1 MPKLLSGDNLIFRV
15 AIPVP
20 VYRLFDYLAP
30 ENSGSDH
37 VKPGVRLEV
46 PFGKGKKIG
55 YLLEIVGDS
64 AVDACKLKPVIR
76 ILDRQPLL
84 SAKDLRLL
92 LWAGRYYHH
101 PVGEVVSAVFPA
113 ALRQGKSVVVQTE
126 KRYALT
132 DLGRT
137 MSGEQLQRT
146 PKQKI
151 VLKKF
156 QDGPASLSEAELSAW
171 NDNWRPA
178 VKLLIARQLLQ
189 IELSA
194 AEGQSPEALSSVA
207 ETKRH
212 LIPLIPAFSLKGEG
226 VDTCVDTYAQGE
238 EGGNTRPTVIS
249 NNPLQCNPPQQSA
262 INAVCAGLGQ
272 FGVFLLEG
280 VTGSGKTEVYL
291 QIIQTVLERGQ
302 QVLVLVPEITLT
314 PQLEDRFRQ
323 RFAVSIALSHSKL
336 TDKQRADA
344 WLNMQQGRCS
354 ILLGTRSALFTPLK
368 NPGLIILDEEHD
380 VSFKQQDGFR
390 FSARDIAVVRGKLLH
405 IPVLLG
411 SATPSLESLH
421 NVDKRRYQLLHL
433 PDRAGNAIAPV
444 LQLLDIRNKRMQEG
458 LSEAL
463 VAEMRL
469 TLAKHEQ
476 VLLFLNR
483 RGFAP
488 TLICHGCGWVARCL
502 RCDAN
507 LVIHVD
513 EQCLRCHHCGQEQR
527 LIKHCPACKVGD
539 LTPLGLGTERVE
551 KVLAELFA
559 DKVTVR
565 LDRDSTQRKGAL
577 ENYLQQINRGEVD
590 IILGTQ
596 MLAKGHH
603 FPNVTLVAILYVDS
617 GLFSID
623 FHAAEKLAQMI
634 VQVSGRA
641 GRAEKPG
648 KVIMQT
654 RQPEHP
660 LLTTLIREG
669 YRSFAKTALA
679 ERKAAML
686 PPFSYQALLRV
697 QAGDVDAPPLFFQAV
712 AGLVQELNAGHTQVL
727 GPVAAPMARRAGLYR
742 YQLLF
747 QNTRRQEL
755 HLLLEALVPEIAKLK
770 QAKKVRWT
778 LDVDPVDLY

>member
-1 MPKLLSGDNLIFRV
+1 MPKFPPGDSLIFRV

-20 VYRLFDYLAP
+20 VYHLFDYLAP
-30 ENSGSDH
+30 DDVELDN

-46 PFGKGKKIG
+46 PFGLGKKIAFLIEITG
-55 YLLEIVGDS
+55 HSELEAG
-64 AVDACKLKPVIR
+64 KLKRVIR
-76 ILDRQPLL
+76 ILDRKPLL
-84 SAKDLRLL
+84 PTKDLRLL
-92 LWAGRYYHH
+92 LWASNYYHH
-101 PVGEVVSAVFPA
+101 PLGEVISTAFPA
-113 ALRQGKSVVVQTE
+113 GLRQGKPVVVETE

-132 DLGRT
+132 ELGKAT
-137 MSGEQLQRT
+137 PSGRLQRT
-146 PKQKI
+146 PKQKS
-151 VLKKF
+151 VLEKF
-156 QDGPASLSEAELSAW
+156 QGFSESLSEAELSTW

-178 VKLLIARQLLQ
+178 VKQLIARQLLQ
-189 IELSA
+189 IELIDA
-194 AEGQSPEALSSVA
+194 RVNNPEAIIRTHA
-207 ETKRH
+207 
-212 LIPLIPAFSLKGEG
+212 
-226 VDTCVDTYAQGE
+226 
-238 EGGNTRPTVIS
+238 
-249 NNPLQCNPPQQSA
+249 LQCNPAQQTA
-262 INAVCAGLGQ
+262 IDAVCECLGQ

-280 VTGSGKTEVYL
+280 VTGSGKTEIYL
-291 QIIQTVLERGQ
+291 QIIRTVLERGQ

-336 TDKQRADA
+336 TDKQRQTA
-344 WLNMQQGRCS
+344 WLQMQQGDCP
-354 ILLGTRSALFTPLK
+354 ILLGTRSALFAPLK

-380 VSFKQQDGFR
+380 ASFKQQEGFR
-390 FSARDIAVVRGKLLH
+390 FSARDIAVVRGKLLQ

-411 SATPSLESLH
+411 SATPSLESLY
-421 NVDKRRYQLLHL
+421 NVDKQRYRLLHL
-433 PDRAGNAIAPV
+433 PERAGNATEPV
-444 LQLLDIRNKRMQEG
+444 LQLMDIRNKRMQEG
-458 LSEAL
+458 LSESL
-463 VAEMRL
+463 VAEMRR
-469 TLAKHEQ
+469 TLAKNEQ

-488 TLICHGCGWVARCL
+488 TLICHGCGWVARCQ

-507 LVIHVD
+507 LVIHFD
-513 EQCLRCHHCGQEQR
+513 EERLRCHHCGKEER
-527 LIKHCPACKVGD
+527 LVNLCPACKNGE

-559 DKVTVR
+559 DKVIVR
-565 LDRDSTQRKGAL
+565 LDRDSTQRKGSL
-577 ENYLQQINRGEVD
+577 ENFLQQINQGKVD

-603 FPNVTLVAILYVDS
+603 FPEVTLVAILDVDS

-623 FHAAEKLAQMI
+623 FHATEKLAQMI

-660 LLTTLIREG
+660 LLLTLIRQG

-679 ERKAAML
+679 ERKDAML

-697 QAGDVDAPPLFFQAV
+697 QASDVDTPPLFFQAV
-712 AGLVQELNAGHTQVL
+712 AALVQKLNTGHTQIL
-727 GPVAAPMARRAGLYR
+727 GPVSAPMARRAGLYR

-747 QNTRRQEL
+747 QNTNRKEL
-755 HLLLEALVPEIAKLK
+755 HVLLDALIPEITKLK
-770 QAKKVRWT
+770 QAKKVRWS

>member
-1 MPKLLSGDNLIFRV
+1 M
-15 AIPVP
+15 
-20 VYRLFDYLAP
+20 
-30 ENSGSDH
+30 
-37 VKPGVRLEV
+37 
-46 PFGKGKKIG
+46 
-55 YLLEIVGDS
+55 
-64 AVDACKLKPVIR
+64 
-76 ILDRQPLL
+76 Q
-84 SAKDLRLL
+84 
-92 LWAGRYYHH
+92 WASNYYHH
-101 PVGEVVSAVFPA
+101 PLGEVISAAFPA
-113 ALRQGKSVVVQTE
+113 ALRQGKSVVVQSE

-132 DLGRT
+132 DLGKVT
-137 MSGEQLQRT
+137 SSAQLQRT
-146 PKQKI
+146 PKQKS
-151 VLKKF
+151 VLEKF
-156 QDGPASLSEAELSAW
+156 QGYPSCLSEAELSAW

-178 VKLLIARQLLQ
+178 VKQLIAKQLLQ
-189 IELSA
+189 IEFSDA
-194 AEGQSPEALSSVA
+194 GVNSS
-207 ETKRH
+207 EE
-212 LIPLIPAFSLKGEG
+212 LI
-226 VDTCVDTYAQGE
+226 
-238 EGGNTRPTVIS
+238 R
-249 NNPLQCNPPQQSA
+249 NNALQCNPQQQSA
-262 INAVCAGLGQ
+262 IDAVCDSLGQ

-291 QIIQTVLERGQ
+291 QIIRTVLERGQ

-336 TDKQRADA
+336 TDKQRQTA
-344 WLNMQQGRCS
+344 WLQMQQGECS

-380 VSFKQQDGFR
+380 ASFKQQEGFR

-421 NVDKRRYQLLHL
+421 NVDKQRYRLLHL
-433 PDRAGNAIAPV
+433 PDRAGNAIEPV
-444 LQLLDIRNKRMQEG
+444 LQLMDIRNKRMQEG
-458 LSEAL
+458 LSESL
-463 VAEMRL
+463 VEEMHR
-469 TLAKHEQ
+469 TLAKNEQ

-488 TLICHGCGWVARCL
+488 TLICHGCGWVARCQ

-507 LVIHVD
+507 LVIHFD
-513 EQCLRCHHCGQEQR
+513 EERLRCHHCGKEQR
-527 LIKHCPACKVGD
+527 LIKQCPACKTGE

-565 LDRDSTQRKGAL
+565 LDRDSTQRKGSL
-577 ENYLQQINRGEVD
+577 ENYLQQINQGKVD

-603 FPNVTLVAILYVDS
+603 FPNVTLVAILDVDS

-660 LLTTLIREG
+660 LLTTLIRQG

-679 ERKAAML
+679 ERKDALL

-697 QAGDVDAPPLFFQAV
+697 QAGDVDTPQLFFQAV
-712 AGLVQELNAGHTQVL
+712 TALVQELNTGHTQVL
-727 GPVAAPMARRAGLYR
+727 GPVSAPMARRAGLYR

-755 HLLLEALVPEIAKLK
+755 HVLLDALIPEIAKLK
-770 QAKKVRWT
+770 QAKKVRWS

>member
-1 MPKLLSGDNLIFRV
+1 MPKLHPADELIFRV

-20 VYRLFDYLAP
+20 IYRLFDYLAP
-30 ENSGSDH
+30 DNGEPDNI
-37 VKPGVRLEV
+37 KPGVRLEV
-46 PFGKGKKIG
+46 PFGKSKKIG
-55 YLLEIVGDS
+55 FLLEITQHSELDS
-64 AVDACKLKPVIR
+64 GKLKRVVR
-76 ILDRQPLL
+76 ILDHKPLL
-84 SAKDLRLL
+84 STKDLRLL
-92 LWAGRYYHH
+92 LWASNYYHH
-101 PVGEVVSAVFPA
+101 PLGEVISAAFPA

-126 KRYALT
+126 KHYALT
-132 DLGRT
+132 ELGKVT
-137 MSGEQLQRT
+137 PSDQLQRT
-146 PKQKI
+146 PKQKS
-151 VLKKF
+151 VLEKF
-156 QDGPASLSEAELSAW
+156 QRYPSGLSEAELSAW
-171 NDNWRPA
+171 NVNWRPA
-178 VKLLIARQLLQ
+178 VKQLIVKQLLQ
-189 IELSA
+189 IEFSDA
-194 AEGQSPEALSSVA
+194 RVNSPEALV
-207 ETKRH
+207 RNN
-212 LIPLIPAFSLKGEG
+212 SL
-226 VDTCVDTYAQGE
+226 
-238 EGGNTRPTVIS
+238 
-249 NNPLQCNPPQQSA
+249 LCNPQQQLA
-262 INAVCAGLGQ
+262 IDAVCDSLGQ

-291 QIIQTVLERGQ
+291 QIIRTVLERGQ

-323 RFAVSIALSHSKL
+323 RFAVSIALSHSRL
-336 TDKQRADA
+336 TDKQRQTA
-344 WLNMQQGRCS
+344 WLQMQQGECF

-380 VSFKQQDGFR
+380 TSFKQQEGFR

-421 NVDKRRYQLLHL
+421 NVDKQRYQLLHL
-433 PDRAGNAIAPV
+433 PDRAGNAIEPV
-444 LQLLDIRNKRMQEG
+444 LQLMDIRNKRIQEG
-458 LSEAL
+458 LSESL
-463 VAEMRL
+463 VEEMHR
-469 TLAKHEQ
+469 TLAKNEQ

-488 TLICHGCGWVARCL
+488 TLICHGCGWVARCQ

-507 LVIHVD
+507 LVIHFD
-513 EQCLRCHHCGQEQR
+513 EERLRCHHCGKEQR
-527 LIKHCPACKVGD
+527 LINQCPACKVGE

-565 LDRDSTQRKGAL
+565 LDRDSTQRKGSL
-577 ENYLQQINRGEVD
+577 ENYLQQINQGKVD

-603 FPNVTLVAILYVDS
+603 FPNVTLVAILDVDS

-660 LLTTLIREG
+660 LLTTLIRQG

-679 ERKAAML
+679 ERKEAML

-697 QAGDVDAPPLFFQAV
+697 QAADVDAPPLFFQAV
-712 AGLVQELNAGHTQVL
+712 TALVQELNTGHTQVL
-727 GPVAAPMARRAGLYR
+727 GPVSAPMARRAGLYR

-747 QNTRRQEL
+747 QNARRQEL
-755 HLLLEALVPEIAKLK
+755 HVLLDALIPEIAKLK
-770 QAKKVRWT
+770 QAKKVRWS

>member
-1 MPKLLSGDNLIFRV
+1 MPKLHSGDSLIFRV

-30 ENSGSDH
+30 DVIDLHN

-46 PFGKGKKIG
+46 PFGLGKKIAF
-55 YLLEIVGDS
+55 LLEIVGHS
-64 AVDACKLKPVIR
+64 EVETSKLKQVIR
-76 ILDRQPLL
+76 ILDHPSLL
-84 SAKDLRLL
+84 SAKDLWLL
-92 LWAGRYYHH
+92 KWASHYYHH
-101 PVGEVVSAVFPA
+101 PLGEVISTAFPA
-113 ALRQGKSVVVQTE
+113 ALRQGKLVVVQTE
-126 KRYALT
+126 KRFTLT
-132 DLGRT
+132 ELGKVT
-137 MSGEQLQRT
+137 DSAGLQRS
-146 PKQKI
+146 PKQKS
-151 VLKKF
+151 VLEKF
-156 QDGPASLSEAELSAW
+156 QSCPVSLSEAELSTW

-178 VKLLIARQLLQ
+178 VKALIAKQWVQL
-189 IELSA
+189 ELHA
-194 AEGQSPEALSSVA
+194 AKVNNPEALI
-207 ETKRH
+207 R
-212 LIPLIPAFSLKGEG
+212 
-226 VDTCVDTYAQGE
+226 
-238 EGGNTRPTVIS
+238 
-249 NNPLQCNPPQQSA
+249 NNALQCNSAQQAAIDAVSA
-262 INAVCAGLGQ
+262 SLGQ

-291 QIIQTVLERGQ
+291 QIIRTVLERGQ

-336 TDKQRADA
+336 TDNQRQSA
-344 WLNMQQGRCS
+344 WLQMQQGDCS

-380 VSFKQQDGFR
+380 ASFKQQEGFR
-390 FSARDIAVVRGKLLH
+390 FSARDIAIVRGKLLH

-411 SATPSLESLH
+411 SATPSLESLY
-421 NVDKRRYQLLHL
+421 NVDKQRYQLLHL
-433 PDRAGNAIAPV
+433 PNRAGNAIEPV
-444 LQLLDIRNKRMQEG
+444 LQLMDIRNKRISEG

-463 VAEMRL
+463 IGEMRKI
-469 TLAKHEQ
+469 LAKNEQ

-488 TLICHGCGWVARCL
+488 TLICHSCGWVARCQ

-507 LVIHVD
+507 MVIHFD
-513 EQCLRCHHCGQEQR
+513 ETCLRCHHCGQEQR
-527 LIKHCPACKVGD
+527 LIKQCPACKVGE

-551 KVLAELFA
+551 KVLAELFP

-565 LDRDSTQRKGAL
+565 LDRDSTQRKGSL
-577 ENYLQQINRGEVD
+577 ENYLQQINQGKVD

-596 MLAKGHH
+596 MLSKGHH
-603 FPNVTLVAILYVDS
+603 FPNVTLVAILDVDS

-623 FHAAEKLAQMI
+623 FHAPEKLAQMI

-679 ERKAAML
+679 ERKEALL

-697 QAGDVDAPPLFFQAV
+697 QAGDVDSPPLFFQAV
-712 AGLVQELNAGHTQVL
+712 NALVQAYNTGHTQVL

-747 QNTRRQEL
+747 QNTHRKEL
-755 HLLLEALVPEIAKLK
+755 QVLLDVLIPEIAKLK
-770 QAKKVRWT
+770 QAKKVRWS

>member
-1 MPKLLSGDNLIFRV
+1 MVKVQSGDELIFRV
-15 AIPVP
+15 ALPVP
-20 VYRLFDYLAP
+20 IYRLFDYLAP
-30 ENSGSDH
+30 DNVELDNI
-37 VKPGVRLEV
+37 KPGVRLEV
-46 PFGKGKKIG
+46 PFGNGKKIAF
-55 YLLEIVGDS
+55 LLEIAGHSELDIS
-64 AVDACKLKPVIR
+64 KLKRVVR
-76 ILDRQPLL
+76 ILDHKPLL

-92 LWAGRYYHH
+92 KWASNYYHH
-101 PVGEVVSAVFPA
+101 PLGEVISAAFPA

-132 DLGRT
+132 DLGKVT
-137 MSGEQLQRT
+137 PGDLLQRT
-146 PKQKI
+146 PKQKS
-151 VLKKF
+151 VLEKF
-156 QDGPASLSEAELSAW
+156 QCCPASLSEAELSTW

-178 VKLLIARQLLQ
+178 VKQLIARQLLQ
-189 IELSA
+189 IEFSD
-194 AEGQSPEALSSVA
+194 GKMNTPETLV
-207 ETKRH
+207 R
-212 LIPLIPAFSLKGEG
+212 
-226 VDTCVDTYAQGE
+226 
-238 EGGNTRPTVIS
+238 
-249 NNPLQCNPPQQSA
+249 NNALQCNPQQQSA
-262 INAVCAGLGQ
+262 IDAVCDGLGQ

-291 QIIQTVLERGQ
+291 QIIRSVLERGQ

-323 RFAVSIALSHSKL
+323 RFAVSIAISHSKL
-336 TDKQRADA
+336 TDKQRQTA
-344 WLNMQQGRCS
+344 WLQMQKGECS

-380 VSFKQQDGFR
+380 ASFKQQEGFR
-390 FSARDIAVVRGKLLH
+390 FSARDIAVVRSKLLH
-405 IPVLLG
+405 IPVILG

-421 NVDKRRYQLLHL
+421 NVDKQRYQLLHL
-433 PDRAGNAIAPV
+433 PDRAGNAIEPV
-444 LQLLDIRNKRMQEG
+444 LQLMDIRNKRMQEG

-463 VAEMRL
+463 VEEIRL
-469 TLAKHEQ
+469 TLARNEQ

-488 TLICHGCGWVARCL
+488 TLICHGCGWVARCQ

-507 LVIHVD
+507 QVIHFD
-513 EQCLRCHHCGQEQR
+513 EERLRCHHCGKEQR
-527 LIKHCPACKVGD
+527 LINQCPACKTGE

-559 DKVTVR
+559 DKVIVR
-565 LDRDSTQRKGAL
+565 LDRDSTQRKGSL
-577 ENYLQQINRGEVD
+577 ENYLQLINQGEVD

-603 FPNVTLVAILYVDS
+603 FPNVTLVAILDVDS

-623 FHAAEKLAQMI
+623 FHAPEKLAQMI

-660 LLTTLIREG
+660 LLTTLIQQG
-669 YRSFAKTALA
+669 YRNFAKTALA
-679 ERKAAML
+679 ERKEALL

-697 QAGDVDAPPLFFQAV
+697 QATDIDTPQLFFQAV
-712 AGLVQELNAGHTQVL
+712 TALAQELNAGHTQIL
-727 GPVAAPMARRAGLYR
+727 GPVSAPMARRAGLYR

-755 HLLLEALVPEIAKLK
+755 HVLLDALIPEIAKLK
-770 QAKKVRWT
+770 QAKKVRWS
-778 LDVDPVDLY
+778 LDVDPTDLY

>member
-1 MPKLLSGDNLIFRV
+1 MAKLPPGDSLIFKV

-30 ENSGSDH
+30 DNVELDNI
-37 VKPGVRLEV
+37 KPGVRLEV
-46 PFGKGKKIG
+46 PFGKIKKIAF
-55 YLLEIVGDS
+55 LLEIARHSELDTS
-64 AVDACKLKPVIR
+64 QLKRVIR
-76 ILDRQPLL
+76 ILDQKPLL
-84 SAKDLRLL
+84 STKDLKLL
-92 LWAGRYYHH
+92 NWASKYYQH
-101 PVGEVVSAVFPA
+101 PLGEVISAALPA
-113 ALRQGKSVVVQTE
+113 PLRQGKSVVVQIE

-132 DLGRT
+132 DLGKMT
-137 MSGEQLQRT
+137 HSTQLQRT
-146 PKQKI
+146 PKQKS
-151 VLKKF
+151 VLEKF
-156 QDGPASLSEAELSAW
+156 QYTPSCLSEAELSAW

-178 VKLLIARQLLQ
+178 VKQLIAKQLLQ
-189 IELSA
+189 VELSNA
-194 AEGQSPEALSSVA
+194 RMNSPESLIRNNAL
-207 ETKRH
+207 K
-212 LIPLIPAFSLKGEG
+212 
-226 VDTCVDTYAQGE
+226 
-238 EGGNTRPTVIS
+238 
-249 NNPLQCNPPQQSA
+249 CNPQQQSA
-262 INAVCAGLGQ
+262 IDAVCDGLGQ

-291 QIIQTVLERGQ
+291 QIIRTVLERGQ

-314 PQLEDRFRQ
+314 PQLEGRFRQ
-323 RFAVSIALSHSKL
+323 RFSVSIALSHSKL
-336 TDKQRADA
+336 TDKQRQTA
-344 WLNMQQGRCS
+344 WLQMQQGECS

-380 VSFKQQDGFR
+380 ASFKQQEGFR

-421 NVDKRRYQLLHL
+421 NVDKQRYQLLHL
-433 PDRAGNAIAPV
+433 PDRAGNAIEPI
-444 LQLLDIRNKRMQEG
+444 LQLMDIRNKRMQEG

-463 VAEMRL
+463 VDEMHR
-469 TLAKHEQ
+469 TLAKNEQ

-488 TLICHGCGWVARCL
+488 TLICHGCGWVARCQ

-507 LVIHVD
+507 LVIHFD
-513 EQCLRCHHCGQEQR
+513 EKRLRCHHCGKEQR
-527 LIKHCPACKVGD
+527 LIKQCPACKTGE

-551 KVLAELFA
+551 KVLAELFT

-565 LDRDSTQRKGAL
+565 LDRDSTQRKGSL
-577 ENYLQQINRGEVD
+577 ENYLQQINQGKVD

-603 FPNVTLVAILYVDS
+603 FPNVTLVAILDVDS

-634 VQVSGRA
+634 VQVAGRA

-660 LLTTLIREG
+660 LLTTLIRKG

-679 ERKAAML
+679 ERKEALL

-697 QAGDVDAPPLFFQAV
+697 QAGDVDTPQLFFQAV
-712 AGLVQELNAGHTQVL
+712 TALLQEHNKGHTQVL
-727 GPVAAPMARRAGLYR
+727 GPVSAPMARRAGLYR
-742 YQLLF
+742 YQLLL

-755 HLLLEALVPEIAKLK
+755 HVLLDVLIPEIAKLK
-770 QAKKVRWT
+770 QAKKVRWS

>member
-1 MPKLLSGDNLIFRV
+1 M
-15 AIPVP
+15 
-20 VYRLFDYLAP
+20 
-30 ENSGSDH
+30 
-37 VKPGVRLEV
+37 
-46 PFGKGKKIG
+46 
-55 YLLEIVGDS
+55 
-64 AVDACKLKPVIR
+64 
-76 ILDRQPLL
+76 
-84 SAKDLRLL
+84 
-92 LWAGRYYHH
+92 
-101 PVGEVVSAVFPA
+101 
-113 ALRQGKSVVVQTE
+113 T
-126 KRYALT
+126 
-132 DLGRT
+132 
-137 MSGEQLQRT
+137 T
-146 PKQKI
+146 P
-151 VLKKF
+151 
-156 QDGPASLSEAELSAW
+156 SCLSEAELSAW
-171 NDNWRPA
+171 NDSWRPA
-178 VKLLIARQLLQ
+178 VKQLIAKQLLQ
-189 IELSA
+189 IEFSDA
-194 AEGQSPEALSSVA
+194 GVNSPEALSSISEVGDIRSPSPRPL
-207 ETKRH
+207 RH
-212 LIPLIPAFSLKGEG
+212 SSGQASPRGRGSSML
-226 VDTCVDTYAQGE
+226 
-238 EGGNTRPTVIS
+238 RPSIIS
-249 NNPLQCNPPQQSA
+249 NNPLQCNPQQQSA
-262 INAVCAGLGQ
+262 IDAVCSSLGQ

-291 QIIQTVLERGQ
+291 QIIRTVLERGQ

-336 TDKQRADA
+336 TDKQRQTA
-344 WLNMQQGRCS
+344 WLQMQQGECS

-380 VSFKQQDGFR
+380 ASFKQQEGFR
-390 FSARDIAVVRGKLLH
+390 FSARDVAVVRGKLLH

-421 NVDKRRYQLLHL
+421 NVDKQRYQLLHL
-433 PDRAGNAIAPV
+433 PDRAGNAIEPV
-444 LQLLDIRNKRMQEG
+444 LQLMDIRNKRMQEG

-463 VAEMRL
+463 VEEMHR
-469 TLAKHEQ
+469 TLAKNEQ

-488 TLICHGCGWVARCL
+488 TLICHGCGWVARCQ

-507 LVIHVD
+507 LVIHFD
-513 EQCLRCHHCGQEQR
+513 EERLRCHHCGKEQR
-527 LIKHCPACKVGD
+527 LIKQCPACKTGE

-559 DKVTVR
+559 DKVIVR
-565 LDRDSTQRKGAL
+565 LDRDSTQRKGSL
-577 ENYLQQINRGEVD
+577 ENYLQQINQGKVD

-603 FPNVTLVAILYVDS
+603 FPNVTLVAILDVDS

-660 LLTTLIREG
+660 LLTTLIRQG

-679 ERKAAML
+679 ERKEALL

-697 QAGDVDAPPLFFQAV
+697 QAADVDTPQLFFQAV
-712 AGLVQELNAGHTQVL
+712 TALVQELNTGHTQVL
-727 GPVAAPMARRAGLYR
+727 GPVSAPMARRAGLYR

-755 HLLLEALVPEIAKLK
+755 HVLLDVLIPEIAKLK
-770 QAKKVRWT
+770 QAKKVRWS

>member
-1 MPKLLSGDNLIFRV
+1 MAKLPTDGALIFRV

-30 ENSGSDH
+30 DVIDLHN

-46 PFGKGKKIG
+46 PFGKGKKIAF
-55 YLLEIVGDS
+55 LVEIVQHSELDVG
-64 AVDACKLKPVIR
+64 KLKQVIR
-76 ILDRQPLL
+76 ILDHPSLL
-84 SAKDLRLL
+84 SAKDLWLMK
-92 LWAGRYYHH
+92 WASHYYHH
-101 PVGEVVSAVFPA
+101 PLGEVMSTAFPA
-113 ALRQGKSVVVQTE
+113 ALRQGKSVVVKTE
-126 KRYALT
+126 KRYTLT
-132 DLGRT
+132 ELGKVT
-137 MSGEQLQRT
+137 DSAGLQRS
-146 PKQKI
+146 PKQKSM
-151 VLKKF
+151 LEKF
-156 QDGPASLSEAELSAW
+156 QSCPASLSEAELSAW

-178 VKLLIARQLLQ
+178 VKALIAKQWVQLELQ
-189 IELSA
+189 A
-194 AEGQSPEALSSVA
+194 AKLNNPEALIRNNA
-207 ETKRH
+207 
-212 LIPLIPAFSLKGEG
+212 L
-226 VDTCVDTYAQGE
+226 QG
-238 EGGNTRPTVIS
+238 
-249 NNPLQCNPPQQSA
+249 NPPQQAA
-262 INAVCAGLGQ
+262 IDAVCASLGQ

-291 QIIQTVLERGQ
+291 QIIRTVLERGQ

-323 RFAVSIALSHSKL
+323 RFAISIALSHSKL
-336 TDKQRADA
+336 TDNQRQAA
-344 WLNMQQGRCS
+344 WLQMQQGDCS

-380 VSFKQQDGFR
+380 ASFKQQEGFR

-411 SATPSLESLH
+411 SATPSLESLY
-421 NVDKRRYQLLHL
+421 NVDKQRYQLLHL
-433 PDRAGNAIAPV
+433 PDRAGNAIEPV
-444 LQLLDIRNKRMQEG
+444 LQLLDIRNKRISEG

-463 VAEMRL
+463 IEEMRL
-469 TLAKHEQ
+469 ILSKNEQ

-488 TLICHGCGWVARCL
+488 TLICHSCGWVARCQ

-507 LVIHVD
+507 MVIHFD
-513 EQCLRCHHCGQEQR
+513 ESCLRCHHCGQEQR
-527 LIKHCPACKVGD
+527 LIKQCPACKVGE

-551 KVLAELFA
+551 KVLAELFP

-565 LDRDSTQRKGAL
+565 LDRDSTQRKGSL
-577 ENYLQQINRGEVD
+577 ENYLQQINQGKVD

-596 MLAKGHH
+596 MLSKGHH
-603 FPNVTLVAILYVDS
+603 FPNVTLVAILDVDS

-623 FHAAEKLAQMI
+623 FHAPEKLAQMI

-679 ERKAAML
+679 ERKEALL

-697 QAGDVDAPPLFFQAV
+697 QAGDVDSPPLFFQAV
-712 AGLVQELNAGHTQVL
+712 TALVETYNTGHTLVL

-747 QNTRRQEL
+747 QNTHRKEL
-755 HLLLEALVPEIAKLK
+755 QVLLDVLIPEIAKLK
-770 QAKKVRWT
+770 QARKVRWS

>member
-1 MPKLLSGDNLIFRV
+1 MAKLHPGDDLIFRV

-30 ENSGSDH
+30 ENVELDN

-46 PFGKGKKIG
+46 PFGVGKKIAF
-55 YLLEIVGDS
+55 LLEIVQHS
-64 AVDACKLKPVIR
+64 EVDANRLKRVVR
-76 ILDRQPLL
+76 ILDQQPLL
-84 SAKDLRLL
+84 STKDLRLL
-92 LWAGRYYHH
+92 TWASDYYHH
-101 PVGEVVSAVFPA
+101 PLGEVISAAFPA
-113 ALRQGKSVVVQTE
+113 ALRQGKPVVIQTE

-132 DLGRT
+132 DLGKAT
-137 MSGEQLQRT
+137 PGTQLQRT
-146 PKQKI
+146 PKQKN
-151 VLKKF
+151 VLEKF
-156 QDGPASLSEAELSAW
+156 QGYPASLSEAELSTW

-178 VKLLIARQLLQ
+178 VKQLIAKQLLQ
-189 IELSA
+189 IELTDA
-194 AEGQSPEALSSVA
+194 NVNSPEALV
-207 ETKRH
+207 R
-212 LIPLIPAFSLKGEG
+212 
-226 VDTCVDTYAQGE
+226 
-238 EGGNTRPTVIS
+238 NTT
-249 NNPLQCNPPQQSA
+249 LQCNPQQQSA
-262 INAVCAGLGQ
+262 IDAVCENLGQ

-291 QIIQTVLERGQ
+291 QIIRTVLERGH

-323 RFAVSIALSHSKL
+323 RFAVNIALSHSKL
-336 TDKQRADA
+336 TDKQRQTA
-344 WLNMQQGRCS
+344 WLQMQQGECS
-354 ILLGTRSALFTPLK
+354 ILLGTRSALFAPLK

-380 VSFKQQDGFR
+380 ASFKQQDGFR

-421 NVDKRRYQLLHL
+421 NVDKQRYQLLHL
-433 PDRAGNAIAPV
+433 PDRAGNAIEPV
-444 LQLLDIRNKRMQEG
+444 LQLMDIRNKRIQEG

-463 VAEMRL
+463 VEEMHR
-469 TLAKHEQ
+469 TLAKNEQ

-488 TLICHGCGWVARCL
+488 TLICHGCGWVARCR

-507 LVIHVD
+507 LVIHFD
-513 EQCLRCHHCGQEQR
+513 EECLRCHHCGKEQR
-527 LIKHCPACKVGD
+527 LIKQCPACKAGE

-551 KVLAELFA
+551 KMLAELFPDNVA
-559 DKVTVR
+559 VR
-565 LDRDSTQRKGAL
+565 LDRDSTQRKGSL
-577 ENYLQQINRGEVD
+577 ENYLQQINQGNVD

-603 FPNVTLVAILYVDS
+603 FPNVTLVAILDVDS

-679 ERKAAML
+679 ERKAALL

-697 QAGDVDAPPLFFQAV
+697 QAADADMPALFFQAV
-712 AGLVQELNAGHTQVL
+712 TALVQKLNTGHTQVL
-727 GPVAAPMARRAGLYR
+727 GPVSAPMARRAGLYR

-755 HLLLEALVPEIAKLK
+755 HVLLDVLLPEIAKLK
-770 QAKKVRWT
+770 QAKKVRWS